1 MPQLEKGQEVFIPDR
16 KQFGRVEGKYQDHD
30 RSYVVKTDSGLYR
43 RNSVQLNRMPPKPSA
58 TDDPP
63 AMERPTSVPA
73 TVKESV
79 CADSSPTVQDGEV
92 KVNRSRSGR
101 VIVKPRRL
109 EDCVLK

>member
-1 MPQLEKGQEVFIPDR
+1 MFIPDR

-30 RSYVVKTDSGLYR
+30 RSYLVKTDSGLYR
-43 RNSVQLNRMPPKPSA
+43 RNSVQLNRMPPNHSIA
-58 TDDPP
+58 DDSPDAEIPNSIP
-63 AMERPTSVPA
+63 AA
-73 TVKESV
+73 VKETA
-79 CADSSPTVQDGEV
+79 CADLSPKVQDGDV